1 MTGYRSGFVCAPP
14 EIVTALRAFRPTVG
28 TAPQEFVQRASIAA
42 WSDERHVEEVREVY
56 GRKRDVLLPALERQG
71 IMLAGSA
78 ATFYLWVDVGGPSEP
93 FARRLLEHGIVCA
106 PGAFFGPAGEG
117 YARFALVPTQAEC
130 ERAAEIIG
138 RVL

>member
-1 MTGYRSGFVCAPP
+1 
-14 EIVTALRAFRPTVG
+14 
-28 TAPQEFVQRASIAA
+28 VQRASIAA

-56 GRKRDVLLPALERQG
+56 GRKRDVLLPALERKG

>member
-1 MTGYRSGFVCAPP
+1 
-14 EIVTALRAFRPTVG
+14 
-28 TAPQEFVQRASIAA
+28 
-42 WSDERHVEEVREVY
+42 VY
-56 GRKRDVLLPALERQG
+56 GRKRDVLLPALERKG